1 MSSPFPPCKMSSH
14 IFPSLYFTMTL
25 KACDKTPKRLLAF
38 VESDFEKTKKKKAS
52 SKATRWCAR
61 CALLS
66 SGGDFGG
73 ARHTAA
79 QWYRSKTFVRST
91 GDDDFDDDEWL
102 CKKCYRK
109 EMLRRATASD
119 RACVECDSKE
129 TTGGSWLRSKT
140 HPGKYLCFN
149 CYSRELS
156 NVSNK
161 RCASCRAE
169 KTGQKWYKSKGR
181 DETVF
186 GAGAKYLCRRC
197 YEKERL
203 ALMKGTK
210 SCSTCSTRTTAG
222 RWCKSKTAAG
232 ADLCRKC
239 YRKELKDAAT
249 KERIQ
254 RVDDELEKIRLAI
267 SG

>member
-1 MSSPFPPCKMSSH
+1 MCHHLFPHVKCRHTFSP
-14 IFPSLYFTMTL
+14 LYFTMTL

-79 QWYRSKTFVRST
+79 QWYRSKTVRST

-169 KTGQKWYKSKGR
+169 KTGQKWYKSKR
-181 DETVF
+181 DETF
-186 GAGAKYLCRRC
+186 RANLCRRC

-210 SCSTCSTRTTAG
+210 SCSMCSTRTTAG
-222 RWCKSKTAAG
+222 RWCKSKNNAG

>member
-1 MSSPFPPCKMSSH
+1 
-14 IFPSLYFTMTL
+14 
-25 KACDKTPKRLLAF
+25 
-38 VESDFEKTKKKKAS
+38 
-52 SKATRWCAR
+52 
-61 CALLS
+61 
-66 SGGDFGG
+66 
-73 ARHTAA
+73 
-79 QWYRSKTFVRST
+79 
-91 GDDDFDDDEWL
+91 
-102 CKKCYRK
+102 
-109 EMLRRATASD
+109 MLRRATASD

-129 TTGGSWLRSKT
+129 TTGGSWLRSKR

-181 DETVF
+181 DETI

>member
-1 MSSPFPPCKMSSH
+1 MEENER
-14 IFPSLYFTMTL
+14 
-25 KACDKTPKRLLAF
+25 RLLDAEHVVVVNHAF
-38 VESDFEKTKKKKAS
+38 DSEKT
-52 SKATRWCAR
+52 SKETRWCAR
-61 CALLS
+61 CAATQKASSSSSSSSSWSSKTPPPLL
-66 SGGDFGG
+66 G
-73 ARHTAA
+73 ARRAHA
-79 QWYRSKTFVRST
+79 QWYRSKVRS
-91 GDDDFDDDEWL
+91 GEWL

-181 DETVF
+181 DETI

-254 RVDDELEKIRLAI
+254 RVDELEKIRLAI

>member
-1 MSSPFPPCKMSSH
+1 MCHHLFPRVKCRHTFSP
-14 IFPSLYFTMTL
+14 LYFTMT
-25 KACDKTPKRLLAF
+25 
-38 VESDFEKTKKKKAS
+38 KKKAS

-66 SGGDFGG
+66 SLGGDFGG

-79 QWYRSKTFVRST
+79 KQWYRSKTFVRST
-91 GDDDFDDDEWL
+91 GDFDDDFDDDESWL

-129 TTGGSWLRSKT
+129 TTGGSWLRSKR
-140 HPGKYLCFN
+140 HPGKYICFN

-181 DETVF
+181 DETI
-186 GAGAKYLCRRC
+186 GDSGAKYLCRRC